1 MASMPNVLGLNI
13 YEAQASLTAAGVYK
27 SYPVYQFLSPPQIRV
42 AFQKSSLTPG
52 DILAQIPAA
61 AQTVALGTPITLL
74 VSSFPMSVAVD
85 AGMVVINLSG
95 GEFIFGVSDFGD
107 LGSGAF

>member
-1 MASMPNVLGLNI
+1 MRPKRV
-13 YEAQASLTAAGVYK
+13 SLQPGSIRVIPSISFSRPRRSGWLSRKA
-27 SYPVYQFLSPPQIRV
+27 LSP
-42 AFQKSSLTPG
+42 PG

-85 AGMVVINLSG
+85 AGMVVINLSE

-107 LGSGAF
+107 GAF